1 MKLYCEVVVQD
12 ILPAVRSL
20 ITKELIQSFK
30 MNQVEISRRLGVT
43 QPAVSLYKKEMRG
56 SRIKRLAE
64 NKEVMKLVRNFS
76 RDIASKNIPPEEIQ
90 HKFLEISHKIVDKKL
105 ASLEDEELISSEQIP
120 CNICFKS

>member
-12 ILPAVRSL
+12 VLPAVRSL
-20 ITKELIQSFK
+20 ITRELIQRYK
-30 MNQVEISRRLGVT
+30 MNQIEISKKLGIT

-56 SRIKRLAE
+56 ARIKKLAT
-64 NKEVMKLVRNFS
+64 NKELMAIVKNFT
-76 RDIASKNIPPEEIQ
+76 REIVSKNISSPEIQ

-105 ASLEDEELISSEQIP
+105 ASLEDEELILSEQIP